1 MAERLGRGLQNLVQ
15 RFNSASRLHFVTATS
30 SAVFYYQG
38 RKTMTIKHSI
48 IAAFSACALS
58 LTVQAA
64 NESGHA
70 PNLEINFGIGVMEL
84 DKDRTGIDDN
94 TGVGCNMGI
103 RFAIPTIPIGGE
115 WRIYGGSFEL
125 DDGEY
130 SLPVGQ
136 GRTYDFYCDDCEYS
150 IVGTD
155 LSLLVNLN
163 QEGVINPYVGAGF
176 LYEQTSFE
184 ADVHIS
190 NYYDWRH
197 HRYHYREK
205 WDDDGVTFLVRAGF
219 DLRADIVY
227 ARFDASYIG
236 EIYDDDD
243 EGQFLLSGDLGL
255 YIVPEVRL
263 DCFGHYFTEY
273 KSFYI
278 GFGATITL

>member
-15 RFNSASRLHFVTATS
+15 RFNSASRLHFVTAAS

-136 GRTYDFYCDDCEYS
+136 GRTYDFYCDDCEYT
-150 IVGTD
+150 IAGTD
-155 LSLLVNLN
+155 FSLLVNLN
-163 QEGVINPYVGAGF
+163 HEGVVNPYVGVGF
-176 LYEQTSFE
+176 LYEQTTFE
-184 ADVHIS
+184 ADVYEGN
-190 NYYDWRH
+190 NYGRRH
-197 HRYHYREK
+197 HPYHED
-205 WDDDGVTFLVRAGF
+205 WDEDGATFLVRAGL
-219 DLRADIVY
+219 DVRAYIVY
-227 ARFDASYIG
+227 ARLDASYIG
-236 EIYDDDD
+236 EVYDDD
-243 EGQFLLSGDLGL
+243 EGQFLLSGDLGIH
-255 YIVPEVRL
+255 IVPEVRL